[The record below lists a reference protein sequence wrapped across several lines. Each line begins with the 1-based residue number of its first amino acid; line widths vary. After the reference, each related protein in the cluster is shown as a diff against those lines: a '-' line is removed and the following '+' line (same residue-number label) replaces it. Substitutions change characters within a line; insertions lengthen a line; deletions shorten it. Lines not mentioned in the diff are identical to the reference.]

1 MVISTSKNQDGS
13 QRKLR
18 AVTNVRA
25 ARRQARKIMENKLG
39 KKLAEKDFVHHK
51 DGTRFNNSAGNLG
64 VISDKK
70 KHQKIHPG
78 HKGSREDTKRG
89 WK

>member
-1 MVISTSKNQDGS
+1 MVVSTSKNADGS

-18 AVTNVRA
+18 KVTNVRA

-39 KKLAEKDFVHHK
+39 RKLSTGELVHHK
-51 DGTRFNNSAGNLG
+51 DGTRFNNSPGNLG
-64 VISDKK
+64 VTNQK
-70 KHQKIHPG
+70 KHQKTHPG
-78 HKGSREDTKRG
+78 KPGSREDTKRG